1 MVVNEEVRGRMT
13 ALLDAP
19 DELAGVLAVY
29 EARDKAEEEAEAARR
44 KRRLRWRAQMGH
56 QIFLYRQGIGRGGQ
70 ARVMK
75 RLDLSREALRQY
87 EMAYQEWLD
96 LYGFDSLYEGQGLQ
110 QAS

>member
-1 MVVNEEVRGRMT
+1 MT

-29 EARDKAEEEAEAARR
+29 GARDKAEEEAEAARR
-44 KRRLRWRAQMGH
+44 MHMLRWRAQMGH
-56 QIFLYRQGIGRGGQ
+56 QISLARQDIGRGAQ
-70 ARVMK
+70 ARVVK

-87 EMAYQEWLD
+87 ELAYREWVATYGLET
-96 LYGFDSLYEGQGLQ
+96 LYDAPDRNQDLQ